1 MVNLE
6 KTAMA
11 AQANDE
17 PAAERADTQLLGIV
31 SLSLCFI
38 AKEASAN
45 KWNLKQPWVTSRNFD
60 GIIRPSRSS
69 Q

>member
-1 MVNLE
+1 MVDLE

-31 SLSLCFI
+31 PLSL
-38 AKEASAN
+38 A
-45 KWNLKQPWVTSRNFD
+45 L
-60 GIIRPSRSS
+60 
-69 Q
+69 